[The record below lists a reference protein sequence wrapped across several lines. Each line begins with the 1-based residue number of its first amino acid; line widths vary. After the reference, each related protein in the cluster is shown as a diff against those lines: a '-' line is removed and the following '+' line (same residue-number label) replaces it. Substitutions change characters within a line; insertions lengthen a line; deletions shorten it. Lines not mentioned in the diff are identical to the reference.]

1 MDELSQYLD
10 NEIME
15 GKQRFID
22 IHDLVKA
29 MDYNDYMDVL
39 LSKLPVI
46 VKGSKGLVLV
56 VIIT

>member
-1 MDELSQYLD
+1 
-10 NEIME
+10 ME